1 MLANETRRPYPHPY
15 EVRSPRHVL
24 PSSAAPDTDDTQPA
38 RIPRQS
44 IPAQTIPRQTI
55 PTQTIPTQAIPT
67 QAIPK
72 QSIPTQAAAVP
83 PQTPPELTA
92 RTVHRLRHIRQ
103 VSDQAISV
111 IDQVLHHV
119 P

>member
-1 MLANETRRPYPHPY
+1 M
-15 EVRSPRHVL
+15 
-24 PSSAAPDTDDTQPA
+24 
-38 RIPRQS
+38 
-44 IPAQTIPRQTI
+44 
-55 PTQTIPTQAIPT
+55 PTH
-67 QAIPK
+67 
-72 QSIPTQAAAVP
+72 SIPTQAAAVP

-119 P
+119 L

>member
-15 EVRSPRHVL
+15 EVRSPSVRHVL
-24 PSSAAPDTDDTQPA
+24 PPSARPDIDDTQPA
-38 RIPRQS
+38 S
-44 IPAQTIPRQTI
+44 IPLQTIPLQSN
-55 PTQTIPTQAIPT
+55 PL
-67 QAIPK
+67 
-72 QSIPTQAAAVP
+72 QSIPTQVAADGGVP

-111 IDQVLHHV
+111 IDQALHQV

>member
-1 MLANETRRPYPHPY
+1 MLADETRRPYPHPY
-15 EVRSPRHVL
+15 EVRSPGVRHVL
-24 PSSAAPDTDDTQPA
+24 PPGTGPDTDDTQTA
-38 RIPRQS
+38 SIPPQS
-44 IPAQTIPRQTI
+44 IPIQTIPL
-55 PTQTIPTQAIPT
+55 
-67 QAIPK
+67 
-72 QSIPTQAAAVP
+72 QSIPIQSSPIQSSPAQAAANGGVP

-111 IDQVLHHV
+111 IDQALHHV

>member
-15 EVRSPRHVL
+15 EVRSPGVRQHVL
-24 PSSAAPDTDDTQPA
+24 PPVAGPDTDDTQTA
-38 RIPRQS
+38 SIPPQSNPLQTIPLQS
-44 IPAQTIPRQTI
+44 IP
-55 PTQTIPTQAIPT
+55 
-67 QAIPK
+67 
-72 QSIPTQAAAVP
+72 SQAATNGGVP

-111 IDQVLHHV
+111 IDQALHHV
-119 P
+119 S

>member
-15 EVRSPRHVL
+15 EVRSPSVRQVL
-24 PSSAAPDTDDTQPA
+24 PPSAGPDTDDTQTA
-38 RIPRQS
+38 SIPLQS
-44 IPAQTIPRQTI
+44 IPLQRIPL
-55 PTQTIPTQAIPT
+55 
-67 QAIPK
+67 
-72 QSIPTQAAAVP
+72 QSIPTQAAADGAP

-111 IDQVLHHV
+111 IDQALHQI

>member
-15 EVRSPRHVL
+15 EVRSPSVRHVL
-24 PSSAAPDTDDTQPA
+24 PPGARPDTDDTQPA
-38 RIPRQS
+38 SIPPQS
-44 IPAQTIPRQTI
+44 IPLQTIPRQSG
-55 PTQTIPTQAIPT
+55 PR
-67 QAIPK
+67 
-72 QSIPTQAAAVP
+72 QSSPTQAAANGGVP

-111 IDQVLHHV
+111 IDQALHQL

>member
-15 EVRSPRHVL
+15 EVRSPRQVL

-44 IPAQTIPRQTI
+44 IPAQTIPRQA
-55 PTQTIPTQAIPT
+55 IPTQAIPT
-67 QAIPK
+67 Q
-72 QSIPTQAAAVP
+72 SIPTQAASVP

>member
-15 EVRSPRHVL
+15 EVRSPRQVL

-44 IPAQTIPRQTI
+44 IPR
-55 PTQTIPTQAIPT
+55 QAIPT
-67 QAIPK
+67 QSIPI
-72 QSIPTQAAAVP
+72 QSIPPQAAPVP

>member
-38 RIPRQS
+38 SIPRQS
-44 IPAQTIPRQTI
+44 IPIQAIPRQAM
-55 PTQTIPTQAIPT
+55 PTQAIPM
-67 QAIPK
+67 QAMPTH
-72 QSIPTQAAAVP
+72 SIPAQAAAVP

>member
-15 EVRSPRHVL
+15 EVRSPSVRHVL
-24 PSSAAPDTDDTQPA
+24 PPSAGPDTDDTQTA
-38 RIPRQS
+38 S
-44 IPAQTIPRQTI
+44 IPRQTI
-55 PTQTIPTQAIPT
+55 PLQNPL
-67 QAIPK
+67 
-72 QSIPTQAAAVP
+72 QSIPTQAAADGGAP

-111 IDQVLHHV
+111 IDQALHHV

>member
-15 EVRSPRHVL
+15 EVRSPRQVL
-24 PSSAAPDTDDTQPA
+24 PSSATPDTDDTQPA

-44 IPAQTIPRQTI
+44 IPAQAIPR
-55 PTQTIPTQAIPT
+55 QTIPTQAIPT
-67 QAIPK
+67 QAA
-72 QSIPTQAAAVP
+72 SVP

>member
-24 PSSAAPDTDDTQPA
+24 PSSAVPDTDDTQPA

-44 IPAQTIPRQTI
+44 IPAQTIPRQAI
-55 PTQTIPTQAIPT
+55 PTQTVPTQAIPT
-67 QAIPK
+67 QAAP
-72 QSIPTQAAAVP
+72 VP
-83 PQTPPELTA
+83 PQAPPELTA

>member
-24 PSSAAPDTDDTQPA
+24 PSSAVPDTDDTQPA

-44 IPAQTIPRQTI
+44 IPAQTIPRQAI
-55 PTQTIPTQAIPT
+55 PTQTVPTQA
-67 QAIPK
+67 
-72 QSIPTQAAAVP
+72 
-83 PQTPPELTA
+83 PPELTA